1 MLKKIPVKGILVG
14 WAVLFCGS
22 TAFADANWTGDIEE
36 GFQAILQPTSQALFQ
51 QYLATPNSMVLQ
63 GNVGYEGADSLYNLD
78 WLDLGGSSNNRAD
91 LGIEYQKNLTVDVN
105 FLQYQHLYTNNG
117 SSIFAETE
125 PNLFLV
131 PTALQIADQ
140 ANTAQIYNNL
150 VKQYMTSGIPVT
162 VGLQDSILSGT
173 AHYQISPDLEL
184 VLGSSQKWRSGNRPL
199 GITLGGFSDFVQVPQ
214 QLDETTT
221 EGNASLEYDSKN
233 LAVRGGW
240 DISVYN
246 NSLPSLVVANPDV
259 YSESP
264 GASEYGQYST
274 APSNMANRATLSL
287 ESDFIPKTRL
297 AGDLSLGWWTQNQ
310 DFIPYT
316 SNATVVTGTGAPANL
331 VSSLPAL
338 SLDAMEKT
346 LAQNYVVTSRP
357 TDDLVVSARY
367 KDYELINDNP
377 VINFPGYVNYDSSWS
392 ATPEENSHFGY
403 ADQQLVG
410 KATWTALKGL
420 DVNGGYTSDW
430 VNTTDSSVED
440 DVGNTQEQTWKGGL
454 ELKPVRE
461 VDLSCNLSSAH
472 RVANQSEDLLYAA
485 LDGSLPGL
493 RTYDVADRYT
503 YDVTSKATLTPF
515 SNLWFACA
523 WTNGREK
530 FEPGFQSLTADTA
543 YTASAAIQAGL
554 IEDDHDYW
562 TGTITWQPWD
572 SFELSGTVDQQ
583 VYNTTQNGFTS
594 GAALAQAVT
603 TLWTLNSQETNTY
616 LAFDADL
623 DVSQKIQVNAG
634 YTLSYSQGILG
645 FVEGSADTLPG
656 ASSLPTV
663 TTRME
668 DWKLGLTYRLDDT
681 WSLRGNYVLEIYT
694 ENNFQT
700 DELTTVENNPTT
712 GAFTGLFLGGQN
724 LPYTAQIM
732 TIMVTAKL

>member
-1 MLKKIPVKGILVG
+1 MSKKMTLMEILVG
-14 WAVLFCGS
+14 MAVAFCS
-22 TAFADANWTGDIEE
+22 SMAFGDTGWTGDIQQ
-36 GFQAILQPTSQALFQ
+36 GFQANLQPTSQALFQ
-51 QYLATPNSMVLQ
+51 QYLAKPDGLIFNGKVE
-63 GNVGYEGADSLYNLD
+63 YEGDDSLYNLN
-78 WLDLGGSSNNRAD
+78 WLDLGQNNKKAD
-91 LGIEYQKNLTVDVN
+91 LGIEYQKDLTVDVN
-105 FLQYQHLYTNNG
+105 FLQYQHLYTDNG
-117 SSIFAETE
+117 RSIFAETE
-125 PNLFLV
+125 PDLFLV
-131 PTALQIADQ
+131 PTALQMADQ
-140 ANTAQIYNNL
+140 ASTTAQIYNNL
-150 VKQYMTSGIPVT
+150 VKQYMTSGAPVT
-162 VGLQDSILSGT
+162 AGLYDSVLSGT
-173 AHYQISPDLEL
+173 AHYQISPDMDLEL
-184 VLGSSQKWRSGNRPL
+184 GANQKWRSGNRPL
-199 GITLGGFSDFVQVPQ
+199 AITLGGFSDFAQIPQ

-221 EGNASLEYDSKN
+221 EGTASLEYDSKN
-233 LAVRGGW
+233 LAVRGVYE
-240 DISVYN
+240 ISMFN

-259 YSESP
+259 YSEYP
-264 GASEYGQYST
+264 GASEFCQYSV
-274 APSNMANRATLSL
+274 APSNMNNHVTLSL
-287 ESDFIPKTRL
+287 ESDFLPQTRL

-310 DFIPYT
+310 GFIPYT
-316 SNATVVTGTGAPANL
+316 SNATVLTGTGAPANL
-331 VSSLPAL
+331 ASSLPQA
-338 SLDAMEKT
+338 SLNAMEKT

-367 KDYELINDNP
+367 KDYELVNDNP

-410 KATWTALKGL
+410 KATWTALNGL

-440 DVGNTQEQTWKGGL
+440 DVGSTQEQTWKGGL
-454 ELKPVRE
+454 ELKPVHEINLKCE
-461 VDLSCNLSSAH
+461 VTTAH
-472 RVANQSEDLLYAA
+472 RVANQSDDLLYAA

-515 SNLWFACA
+515 QNLWFACA

-543 YTASAAIQAGL
+543 YTAATNIQSGL

-562 TGTITWQPWD
+562 TGTATWQPFE
-572 SFELSGTVDQQ
+572 SLELSGTVDQQ
-583 VYNTTQNGFTS
+583 VYNSTQNGFTS

-623 DVSQKIQVNAG
+623 DVSQKVRVDAG
-634 YTLSYSQGILG
+634 YSLSYSQGILG
-645 FVEGSADTLPG
+645 FAEGSADTLPG
-656 ASSLPTV
+656 ASNLPTV

-668 DWKLGLTYRLDDT
+668 DWKLAVTYRFDDT

-700 DELTTVENNPTT
+700 DELATVENNPTT
-712 GAFTGLFLGGQN
+712 GGFTGIFLGGEN
-724 LPYTAQIM
+724 APYSAQLMSIVLAAR
-732 TIMVTAKL
+732 I